1 LSGVDL
7 SHGFTTFEIQDFNGF
22 GLAQDNHAALLSHSL
37 CHHPMSF
44 IILFP
49 LIAGALTAYLL
60 GWPGYWLLGRLG
72 VIDKPNARSSHGVPT
87 VRGGGVSIIVTILG
101 AIILWMWLEAGAGAQ
116 KTILAAMGGS
126 VLVLAG
132 VSFMDDLRSVGARLR
147 FGCHAAAALAV
158 LLTAGIPRT
167 ALGGNLGVLVSAGLA
182 LVGFLWIAGHTN
194 AFNFMD
200 GINGLAA
207 GQAVITGL
215 ATAGLALAVGLPP
228 GHPVIW
234 LALATAGA
242 AAGFFPHNFPRA
254 RMFMGDVSSA
264 PLGFLLAALGWWLA
278 CESGWWLLLPVGL
291 IHANFVL
298 DTGFTLMRRVLRGE
312 RWHEPHRE
320 HFYQRLVRSGR
331 SHAYVT
337 LRELALQSI
346 SALAVISA
354 VRAGGGWVL
363 LAAVS
368 VVAAWTLFFMHAERG
383 FRALKP

>member
-1 LSGVDL
+1 MSLISLS
-7 SHGFTTFEIQDFNGF
+7 
-22 GLAQDNHAALLSHSL
+22 
-37 CHHPMSF
+37 
-44 IILFP
+44 P
-49 LIAGALTAYLL
+49 LYFSALTAYLL
-60 GWPGYWLLGRLG
+60 GWPGYGLLLRLG

-87 VRGGGVSIIVTILG
+87 VRGGGVSIIATILC
-101 AIILWMWLEAGAGAQ
+101 AITLWLCIETGAGSQ
-116 KTILAAMGGS
+116 KTILAAVGGA

-167 ALGGNLGVLVSAGLA
+167 AFGGNLGLVVTAGLA

-215 ATAGLALAVGLPP
+215 ATAGLAWAVGLTPD
-228 GHPVIW
+228 HPIIW
-234 LALATAGA
+234 LALITAGA

-264 PLGFLLAALGWWLA
+264 PLGFLLAVLGWWLA
-278 CESGWWLLLPVGL
+278 CEAGWCLLLPVGL

-298 DTGFTLMRRVLRGE
+298 DTGFTLVRRILRGE

-331 SHAYVT
+331 SHSDVT

-346 SALAVISA
+346 NAGVVIYAVK
-354 VRAGGGWVL
+354 AGGGWVL
-363 LAAVS
+363 LAAVL
-368 VVAAWTLFFMHAERG
+368 VAAVWIGFFLYAERG
-383 FRALKP
+383 FRASKA